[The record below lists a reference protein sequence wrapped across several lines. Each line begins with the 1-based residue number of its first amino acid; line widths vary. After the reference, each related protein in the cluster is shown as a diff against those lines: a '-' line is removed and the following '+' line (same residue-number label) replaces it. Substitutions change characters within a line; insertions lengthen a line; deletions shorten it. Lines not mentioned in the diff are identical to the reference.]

1 MTSRFTT
8 TFARLRAENHA
19 GFVAYVMAGDG
30 DTEALLDALPGA
42 GADVIELGLPFTD
55 PMADGAA
62 IQEAGQRAL
71 KAGMTTK
78 KALELARAFRA
89 KHANTPLVLM
99 GYANPIHHYDWADF
113 AKDAAEAGVDG
124 IICVDLPPEEDAPLR
139 DALAQHGLSVIRLAT
154 PTTDDERLKTVAEG
168 SGGFVYYVSTT
179 GVTGAGIGA
188 ATDVSAAVARVRKA
202 TGLPVVVGFG
212 VRTGEAAAEIAK
224 GSDAVV
230 VGSAIVSANHDG
242 GTQAAIDL
250 VKRLSAAVRGAKRD
264 AS

>member
-1 MTSRFTT
+1 MSDRFTT
-8 TFARLRAENHA
+8 TFARLRGENRA

-89 KHANTPLVLM
+89 KHADTPLVLM
-99 GYANPIHHYDWADF
+99 GYANPIHHYGWADF
-113 AKDAAEAGVDG
+113 AADAAAAGVDG

-139 DALAQHGLSVIRLAT
+139 NALAEHGLSVIRLAT
-154 PTTDDERLKTVAEG
+154 PRRPPMT
-168 SGGFVYYVSTT
+168 
-179 GVTGAGIGA
+179 
-188 ATDVSAAVARVRKA
+188 SASRPSRKA
-202 TGLPVVVGFG
+202 
-212 VRTGEAAAEIAK
+212 AAASSIT
-224 GSDAVV
+224 SPRPV
-230 VGSAIVSANHDG
+230 
-242 GTQAAIDL
+242 
-250 VKRLSAAVRGAKRD
+250 
-264 AS
+264 